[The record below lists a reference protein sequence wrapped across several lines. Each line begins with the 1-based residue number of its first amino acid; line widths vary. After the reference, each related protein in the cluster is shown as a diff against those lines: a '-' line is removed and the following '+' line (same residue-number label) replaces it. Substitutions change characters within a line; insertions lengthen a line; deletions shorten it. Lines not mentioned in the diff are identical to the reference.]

1 MAQQELLCQILM
13 SRDWYYLKTNSYRP
27 SGFSIKKPTGYSKSW
42 SQSWTY
48 AWIGRDMKVV
58 ETGRRRVGYS
68 HYSIGK
74 ATYVGID
81 VELRTDRN
89 NCGDWSVLK
98 LFVGDSGGN

>member
-1 MAQQELLCQILM
+1 
-13 SRDWYYLKTNSYRP
+13 
-27 SGFSIKKPTGYSKSW
+27 
-42 SQSWTY
+42 
-48 AWIGRDMKVV
+48 MKLV
-58 ETGRRRVGYS
+58 EIGRRRVGYS